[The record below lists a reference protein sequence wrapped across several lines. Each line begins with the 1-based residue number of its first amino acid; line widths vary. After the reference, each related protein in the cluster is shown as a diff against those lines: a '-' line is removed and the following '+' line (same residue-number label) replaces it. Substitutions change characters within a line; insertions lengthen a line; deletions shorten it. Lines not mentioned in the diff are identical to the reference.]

1 MHIRPLRPL
10 IPTSNSV
17 ASDVVVP
24 PYDVLTAAEALKIH
38 TTNPK
43 SLIPVTRPDA
53 IFSSSTYISARTAF
67 TDLTASSLT
76 RPSTPA
82 LYIYSQST
90 STHTQHGLV
99 TLSLISDYL
108 SNTIKK
114 HERTRPAKEKDRA
127 LLTDHLSAQIGPI
140 FLTYRDVPAINQL
153 ISTHTSTHDP
163 LFDLT
168 QDAVRHRVWSLP
180 TETSDTLVN
189 LFDLHVPSA
198 YIADGHHRAASA
210 ATVSQQRRKQ
220 LPPDAP
226 LADSD
231 YFLSVFFPATHLNVL
246 PYNRIVTDLNGH
258 TPSHFL
264 KLLASVGMLRKLPT
278 DPTAPPTQPH
288 VVYIYLDAW
297 YQLVLPDNPSGNP
310 ADNIDAAILQ
320 EKVLAPF
327 LAIDDPRNSER
338 IDFVGGIKG
347 LSFLADSVKR
357 GDAAVAFALSPVS
370 VDLLMQ
376 VADAGEIMP
385 PKSTWFEP
393 KLRSGFFI
401 HTF

>member
-10 IPTSNSV
+10 IPISNSV
-17 ASDVVVP
+17 ASNVVVP
-24 PYDVLTAAEALKIH
+24 PYDVLSAEEALQIH

-53 IFSSSTYISARTAF
+53 IFPSSPYVSARTAF
-67 TDLTASSLT
+67 THLTASSLT
-76 RPSTPA
+76 RPPTPT

-90 STHTQHGLV
+90 PTHTQHGLV
-99 TLSLISDYL
+99 TLTLISDYL

-127 LLTDHLSAQIGPI
+127 LLTDHLSAQTGPI
-140 FLTYRDVPAINQL
+140 FLTYRDVPAINHL
-153 ISTHTSTHDP
+153 ISTHTSTHAP

-168 QDAVRHRVWSLP
+168 QSSVRHRVWSLP
-180 TETSDTLVN
+180 TPTSDTLVN
-189 LFDLHVPSA
+189 LFRLHVPAA

-210 ATVSQQRRKQ
+210 ANVSRQRRKQ

-226 LADSD
+226 LTDSD
-231 YFLSVFFPATHLNVL
+231 YFLSVFFPASHLDVL
-246 PYNRIVTDLNGH
+246 PYNRIVKDLNTH
-258 TPSHFL
+258 APSDFL
-264 KLLASVGMLRKLPT
+264 NLLSSVGPLRKLSG
-278 DPTAPPTQPH
+278 DPTAPPSQPH
-288 VVYIYLDAW
+288 VVYIYLDSW
-297 YQLVLPDNPSGNP
+297 YELELPDNPSGDP
-310 ADNIDAAILQ
+310 AENIDAAILQ
-320 EKVLAPF
+320 QKVLAPL
-327 LAIDDPRNSER
+327 LAIDDPRSSER

-347 LSFLADSVKR
+347 LPFLADSVKR